1 MTWGLLPVL
10 LMSKGFSLATVGL
23 ITAIYPAV
31 WGLGQLITGKM
42 ADIFPKK
49 NMLVIGMVI
58 QAIALFFMI
67 YADGKT
73 AFILLSSLLGWG
85 TAMVYP
91 TFLATVAENTHPL
104 DRAKSIGVFRL
115 WRDMGY
121 AVGAIVTGIIADRL
135 NLNAAILFIA
145 VLTFV
150 SGGIIQFRMK
160 TEK

>member
-1 MTWGLLPVL
+1 
-10 LMSKGFSLATVGL
+10 
-23 ITAIYPAV
+23 
-31 WGLGQLITGKM
+31 M

-67 YADGKT
+67 YADGKS
-73 AFILLSSLLGWG
+73 AFILLLSLLGLG

-150 SGGIIQFRMK
+150 SGGIIQLRMK